1 MTLLKPLIIQQIT
14 HNGPIT
20 IAQYM
25 EMCLMHPIYGYYKK
39 KQNPLGRFGDF
50 ITAPEISQMF
60 GELIGAFLADYWDN
74 NPSFEEAYIVELGP
88 GRGTLMADIM
98 RVTNTAKD
106 FPKKIYFL
114 ESNETLQQIQR
125 ETLKGYDVNWINS
138 ITDLPD
144 GPIIMVANEF
154 FDALPINQYVKGK
167 TGWHERLIGIR
178 DDQLMFGLSE
188 EKLINHLP
196 EYPIGIELNSIL
208 ETRSSAQ
215 PILDSVSYKI
225 SQHGGLALIIDY
237 GDWGSCGNTFQA
249 VKNHKPIDP
258 LQKPGEC
265 DLTAHVDFLALSK
278 AANHCSVSALVPQGI
293 FLNRLGI
300 AERTNVL
307 AKHMNKTELKNHLS
321 GHQRLVHPNEMG
333 DIFKALALFPKNSPE
348 PGAFKN

>member
-1 MTLLKPLIIQQIT
+1 MTLLKPLIIQQIK

-25 EMCLMHPIYGYYKK
+25 EMCLMHPSYGYYKK
-39 KQNPLGRFGDF
+39 NNPLGKLGDF

-60 GELIGAFLADYWDN
+60 GELIGLFFADYWHD
-74 NPSFEEAYIVELGP
+74 NPSFEDAYIVELGP

-98 RVTNTAKD
+98 RVTKNTKN
-106 FPKKIYFL
+106 FPKKIFFL
-114 ESNETLQQIQR
+114 ESNEILQQIQR
-125 ETLKGYDVNWINS
+125 ETLEGYDVSWINS

-167 TGWHERLIGIR
+167 TGWHERLVGIR
-178 DDQLMFGLSE
+178 DDQLVFGLSE
-188 EKLINHLP
+188 EKLINYLS
-196 EYPIGIELNSIL
+196 EYPIGIDLNGIH
-208 ETRSSAQ
+208 ETRNSAQ
-215 PILDSVSYKI
+215 PIIDFVSYKI
-225 SQHGGLALIIDY
+225 SQYGGVALIIDY
-237 GDWGSCGNTFQA
+237 GDWGSSGNTFQA
-249 VKNHKPIDP
+249 VKNHKPMNP

-307 AKHMNKTELKNHLS
+307 AKHMSKTELKSHLS
-321 GHQRLVHPNEMG
+321 GYQRLVHPTEMG
-333 DIFKALALFPKNSPE
+333 DMFKALALFPKKSRT